1 MVNFP
6 IKYIL
11 VYYMFYFDIS
21 YYFFTNK
28 IVQILKYDD
37 LMMYTYTFVTTS
49 LDFVMVSSS
58 TVGESNLL
66 FRCKTSRKKNPIF
79 ILQL

>member
-1 MVNFP
+1 
-6 IKYIL
+6 
-11 VYYMFYFDIS
+11 
-21 YYFFTNK
+21 
-28 IVQILKYDD
+28 VQILKYDD

-66 FRCKTSRKKNPIF
+66 FRCKTSRKKNPINSEISGNDSICQNKTYNKLKY
-79 ILQL
+79 IL